1 VRIFYAGVLSML
13 VIVVALGCG
22 SGGSTETALTK
33 AQLLKRGDAACHDG
47 LAKKIKAVAA
57 WSKEEEAKGK
67 SFGDWS
73 KKQLG
78 RIYLTVVLP
87 PIKETSAELA
97 ELANSSQDPKAEKV
111 ATALSS
117 AVKSIEGD
125 PIQVIKELPYAG
137 ADKLAKSYGF
147 KVCGLF

>member
-1 VRIFYAGVLSML
+1 VRIFYAGALSML
-13 VIVVALGCG
+13 VIVALGCG

-33 AQLLKRGDAACHDG
+33 AQLLKRGDAVCHDG
-47 LAKKIKAVAA
+47 LAEKIKALAV
-57 WSKEEEAKGK
+57 WSKEEEKKGK
-67 SFGDWS
+67 RLEDWS
-73 KKQLG
+73 KKQFG
-78 RIYLTVVLP
+78 RIYLTVALP

-97 ELANSSQDPKAEKV
+97 ELVDSSQDPEAEKV

-117 AVKSIEGD
+117 AVKSIEED
-125 PIQVIKELPYAG
+125 PVQVIKELPYAG

>member
-1 VRIFYAGVLSML
+1 ML
-13 VIVVALGCG
+13 AIVALGCG
-22 SGGSTETALTK
+22 SGGSDSTEIALTK

-78 RIYLTVVLP
+78 RIYLTIVLP
-87 PIKETSAELA
+87 PIKETSTELTELA
-97 ELANSSQDPKAEKV
+97 DSSQDPKAEKV

-117 AVKSIEGD
+117 AVKSIEED
-125 PIQVIKELPYAG
+125 PTQVIKELPYAG
-137 ADKLAKSYGF
+137 TDKLAKSYGF